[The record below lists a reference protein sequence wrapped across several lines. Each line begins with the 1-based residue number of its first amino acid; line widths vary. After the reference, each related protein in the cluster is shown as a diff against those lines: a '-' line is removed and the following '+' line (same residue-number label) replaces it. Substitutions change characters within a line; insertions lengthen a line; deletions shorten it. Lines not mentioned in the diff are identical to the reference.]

1 MKKYLIVKQDGF
13 KECGAASLLSII
25 RYYGGNISINKLV
38 EMTHTDKTG
47 TNFYNLKCAAEKV
60 GLDTIGY
67 KIENFNNLSQIRKP
81 FICQF
86 VNHNYEHFVVVYTI
100 KKNKIIMMDPANGE
114 RIISLE
120 EFQNLWT
127 GYILVFSPKTKLTF
141 YQDKKYLNQII
152 VKLLF
157 NNKSIVYN
165 ILLLSIIYT
174 ITSCIYALYFQV
186 ILDYIIDTSINNLVQ
201 ITFFFAITLIIKS
214 ISNFFRTELL
224 IYLNQKLDCSIFIST
239 FQRILL
245 LPYSYYKNRTTGE
258 ITNRINDLIYVKNII
273 NKIILTV
280 FLDIIIFICSGI
292 ILFNINPLLFGL
304 LVVIIL
310 IYLIIL
316 YIFRPVLKKYTDI
329 NQTNSANIESYLIE
343 SINSYETIKNMSNED
358 NVNEKMTNIYTKA
371 LNDSFAYDNISN
383 LEIFIKD
390 IVYFVCILSIEF
402 IGFTFVFNNKLS
414 LGTFLTFTLLTN
426 YFIDPIKNIIDL
438 SKEYYYA
445 ANAIKR
451 VNNLLDVEPD
461 NLSTRTSYSIDGNIK
476 LNKLTFSY
484 NGVKFILNNINLEI
498 SKKDRLLILGN
509 SGSGKSTIFKL
520 LLKYY
525 SIERDMIYINNIDI
539 NDLTIY
545 DVRSNI
551 TCLSQNEFLYNDT
564 IKNNIIIGRNIDDNE
579 FIEVCRIACV
589 DEFVKDMFLGYDT
602 MLEENGL
609 NLSGGQRQRI
619 MLARM
624 LLKKAKFILIDEGLN
639 AVDINLERRILINIF
654 SKYYDKTIISVS
666 HRIENLDLFNKVIHL
681 EQGTIEKELS
691 TPKERLYD

>member
-47 TNFYNLKCAAEKV
+47 TNFYNLKSAAEKV
-60 GLDTIGY
+60 GLDAIGY

-86 VNHNYEHFVVVYTI
+86 VNHNYEHFVVVYAI

-114 RIISLE
+114 RTISLE

-127 GYILVFSPKTKLTF
+127 GYILVFSPKSKLMF

-201 ITFFFAITLIIKS
+201 ITFFFAITLIIKT

-258 ITNRINDLIYVKNII
+258 ITSRINDLIYVKNII

-280 FLDIIIFICSGI
+280 LLDVIIFICSGI
-292 ILFNINPLLFGL
+292 ILFSINPLLFGL

-316 YIFRPVLKKYTDI
+316 YIFRPILKRYTDI

-343 SINSYETIKNMSNED
+343 SINGYETIKNMSNED
-358 NVNEKMTNIYTKA
+358 NVNEKMEKLYTKA
-371 LNDSFAYDNISN
+371 LNDSFVYDNISN

-426 YFIDPIKNIIDL
+426 YFIDPIKNVIDL

-445 ANAIKR
+445 SNAIKR
-451 VNNLLDVEPD
+451 VNNLLDVESV
-461 NLSTRTSYSIDGNIK
+461 NLSTRTSYNIDGNIK

-484 NGVKFILNNINLEI
+484 NGEKVILNNINLEI

-525 SIERDMIYINNIDI
+525 SIKRDMIYINNIDI

-545 DVRSNI
+545 DVRNNI

-564 IKNNIIIGRNIDDNE
+564 IKNNIIMGRNIDDNE
-579 FIEVCRIACV
+579 FIEICRIACV

-639 AVDINLERRILINIF
+639 AVDINLERRILKNIF
-654 SKYYDKTIISVS
+654 SKYYDSTIVVIS
-666 HRIENLDLFNKVIHL
+666 HRIENLDLFNKVIHFK
-681 EQGTIEKELS
+681 EGTIVKELS
-691 TPKERLYD
+691 TPKEHLYD

>member
-25 RYYGGNISINKLV
+25 RYYGGNISINKLI
-38 EMTHTDKTG
+38 EMTYTDKTG
-47 TNFYNLKCAAEKV
+47 TNFYNLKSAAEKV
-60 GLDTIGY
+60 GLDAIGY

-114 RIISLE
+114 RTISLE

-127 GYILVFSPKTKLTF
+127 GYILVFSPKSKLMF

-258 ITNRINDLIYVKNII
+258 ITSRINDLIYVKNII

-280 FLDIIIFICSGI
+280 LLDVIIFICSGI
-292 ILFNINPLLFGL
+292 ILFSINPLLFGL

-310 IYLIIL
+310 IYLIVL
-316 YIFRPVLKKYTDI
+316 YIFRPVLKRYTDI
-329 NQTNSANIESYLIE
+329 NQTNSADIESYLIE
-343 SINSYETIKNMSNED
+343 SINGYETIKNMSNED
-358 NVNEKMTNIYTKA
+358 NVNEKMEKLYTKA
-371 LNDSFAYDNISN
+371 LNDSFVYDNISN

-426 YFIDPIKNIIDL
+426 YFIDPIKNVIDL

-445 ANAIKR
+445 SNAIKR
-451 VNNLLDVEPD
+451 VNNLLDVESV
-461 NLSTRTSYSIDGNIK
+461 NLSTRTSYNIDGNIK

-484 NGVKFILNNINLEI
+484 NGEKVILNNINLEI

-525 SIERDMIYINNIDI
+525 PIERDMIYINNIDI

-545 DVRSNI
+545 DVRNNI

-564 IKNNIIIGRNIDDNE
+564 IKNNIIMGRNIDDNE
-579 FIEVCRIACV
+579 FIEICRIACV

-639 AVDINLERRILINIF
+639 AVDINLERRILKNIF
-654 SKYYDKTIISVS
+654 SKYYDSTIIVIS
-666 HRIENLDLFNKVIHL
+666 HRIENLDLFNKVIHFK
-681 EQGTIEKELS
+681 EGTIVKELS
-691 TPKERLYD
+691 TPKEHLYD